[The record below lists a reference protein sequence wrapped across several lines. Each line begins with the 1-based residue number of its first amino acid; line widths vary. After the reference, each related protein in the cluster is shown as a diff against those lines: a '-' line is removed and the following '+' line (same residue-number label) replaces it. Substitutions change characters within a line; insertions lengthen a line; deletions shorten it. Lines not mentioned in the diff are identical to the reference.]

1 MMYFS
6 LQQQLMNQTV
16 WNECCSSVQWALCVT
31 VVCLFSTACGSRH
44 WLQRLLQGNL
54 LTSSSFNV
62 PSSSTLAPLT
72 WFHTSSHTLLH
83 GRRFKPRGE
92 SSCDLAH
99 LEDMFES
106 QTQMKLP
113 RMDNKGLVH
122 PLFHWTAL
130 SAFHKLPFTSW
141 TGLIAWT
148 RIFHMHQLMMYEGNS
163 SNLHRVLS
171 WRCTATLSRMI

>member
-1 MMYFS
+1 MSAAPLYKE
-6 LQQQLMNQTV
+6 LL
-16 WNECCSSVQWALCVT
+16 L
-31 VVCLFSTACGSRH
+31 
-44 WLQRLLQGNL
+44 LLQSVCSPLRVEAGTGCSVSSKETYWHPL
-54 LTSSSFNV
+54 RLTS

-83 GRRFKPRGE
+83 GRRFQPRGE

-113 RMDNKGLVH
+113 RMDNKGLVP

-130 SAFHKLPFTSW
+130 SAFHKLPFSSR

-148 RIFHMHQLMMYEGNS
+148 RIFHMLQLVMYEGHS
-163 SNLHRVLS
+163 SNLLSVLS
-171 WRCTATLSRMI
+171 WRCTATLSRTI